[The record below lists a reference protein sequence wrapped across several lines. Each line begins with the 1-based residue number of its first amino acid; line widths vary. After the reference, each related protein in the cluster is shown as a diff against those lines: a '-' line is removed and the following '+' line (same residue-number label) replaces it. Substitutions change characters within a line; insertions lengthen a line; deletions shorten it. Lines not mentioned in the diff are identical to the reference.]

1 MKAVGKRPLGT
12 KNHLEQRNMRKPT
25 VDVVVVAVVVALVP
39 DLTLVLVV
47 VKRTPA
53 LLSAQTQLG

>member
-1 MKAVGKRPLGT
+1 
-12 KNHLEQRNMRKPT
+12 MRKPT